1 MVQIVGV
8 ENPIV
13 KLKHHLKRNP
23 NRDIGLVVATAK
35 KTGIFASEIVVT
47 NGSTFETE
55 PDKWFFPDEI
65 PGNLLKPSSTELFL
79 SAIASDLLQT
89 IEIIELERG
98 NTLKILDIQVKGIL
112 SLVKLVDSK
121 QPQLA
126 ALLITGRIESGE
138 QEESVIKLLEEAE
151 KRSLLLNSLKNE
163 IEITIKTRY

>member
-35 KTGIFASEIVVT
+35 KNGSFASEIVVT
-47 NGSTFETE
+47 NGKTLETQ

-65 PGNLLKPSSTELFL
+65 PGSQNPSSTELFL

-89 IEIIELERG
+89 IEIIELERDD
-98 NTLKILDIQVKGIL
+98 TLNIFDIQVKGIL
-112 SLVKLVDSK
+112 SLVELVDSA

-138 QEESVIKLLEEAE
+138 QEESVINLLEEAK
-151 KRSLLLNSLKNE
+151 KRSLLLNSLNDE
-163 IEITIKTRY
+163 IEITIKTLY